1 MATRRFT
8 PNSTQLRTLTTT
20 RPGARELTHEEE
32 MVVRMRHGLS
42 EGPDARLPG
51 RALTAETRARLA
63 LMEASL
69 LAEMHDTG
77 PLAASEE
84 AQVQVDGD
92 LKARILDK
100 LSKL

>member
-8 PNSTQLRTLTTT
+8 PHSTQLRTLTTT

-42 EGPDARLPG
+42 EGPDAPLPG
-51 RALTAETRARLA
+51 RVLTAETRARLA

-69 LAEMHDTG
+69 LAEMHETG
-77 PLAASEE
+77 PLANTPEP
-84 AQVQVDGD
+84 QVQVDGD